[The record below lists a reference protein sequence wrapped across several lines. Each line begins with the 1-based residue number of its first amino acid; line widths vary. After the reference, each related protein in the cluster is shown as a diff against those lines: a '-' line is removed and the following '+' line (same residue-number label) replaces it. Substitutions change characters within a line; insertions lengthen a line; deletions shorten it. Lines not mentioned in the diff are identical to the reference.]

1 MWKGHGINMQ
11 HINYY
16 ENRQRGTTDFPMEFH
31 LVDKKH
37 PHYTMPYHWHA
48 EFELIRILEGAFTV
62 SIEEKVYL
70 AIKGST
76 IMIPGGLLH
85 SGIPHDCIYECVV
98 FDLNML
104 LKENDGNRKYIK
116 QITNHELAINT
127 YFDPS
132 YLNIHQT
139 VWSLFDALI
148 CKKQGYQMIVR
159 GSLYQL
165 FGIILSEAY
174 YSSNP
179 TRTAR
184 IHKRMMQLKQVLEY
198 IEENYAFPLTLEE
211 LAGSVGM
218 SRKYF
223 CRFFREMT
231 HQTAFEY
238 LNYYRIERACYQLT
252 TTDLSVTEVAYNCGF
267 NDLSYFIKTFKK
279 YKETTPK
286 QY

>member
-1 MWKGHGINMQ
+1 MQ
-11 HINYY
+11 HINYH
-16 ENRQRGTTDFPMEFH
+16 ENRQRGTTDFPVEFH
-31 LVDKKH
+31 HVDKNH
-37 PHYTMPYHWHA
+37 HHYTMPYHWHP
-48 EFELIRILEGAFTV
+48 EFELIRVLEGSFTV
-62 SIEEKVYL
+62 FIEEKMHT

-76 IMIPGGLLH
+76 IMIPNGLLH

-98 FDLNML
+98 FDMNML

-116 QITNHELAINT
+116 QITNHQLELNT

-132 YLNIHQT
+132 YHHIHQAAC
-139 VWSLFDALI
+139 FIFEALI
-148 CKKQGYQMIVR
+148 DKKTGYQMLVR

-165 FGIILSEAY
+165 FGIILSEGY
-174 YSSNP
+174 YSTNP
-179 TRTAR
+179 SQTAR
-184 IHKRMMQLKQVLEY
+184 VHKRMMQLKQVLEY
-198 IEENYAFPLTLEE
+198 IEDNYSAPITLEE

-238 LNYYRIERACYQLT
+238 LNYYRIERACYQFT
-252 TTDLSVTEVAYNCGF
+252 TTDLSVTEVAFNCGF

-279 YKETTPK
+279 YKHTTPK
-286 QY
+286 KY